1 MVSSRRRFSWF
12 ISALYTR
19 HWMTQSIGFDED
31 KFQVIESI
39 GIDDEERVINWL
51 VALE

>member
-1 MVSSRRRFSWF
+1 M
-12 ISALYTR
+12 IE
-19 HWMTQSIGFDED
+19 SIGFDEE

-39 GIDDEERVINWL
+39 GIDDEERVINWV